1 MNRIALFRTK
11 INEVDDEILIL
22 LKKRIQLV
30 EKIGEIKLEESL
42 PIIDDVRYKKILLRI
57 EEKAENLGLSKDMV
71 GEIWELIH
79 KESVK
84 IEKNI

>member
-1 MNRIALFRTK
+1 MKRIALFRTK
-11 INEVDDEILIL
+11 IDEVDDEILIL

-30 EKIGEIKLEESL
+30 EKIGRIKLEKSL
-42 PIIDDVRYKKILLRI
+42 PIVDDVRYKKILLRI
-57 EEKAENLGLSKDMV
+57 EEKADSLGLSKNMV